1 MKSALITGANKGIG
15 LATAKALGHL
25 GYKLWIGA
33 RSQERGR
40 AAQAEL
46 VWEGFEAEFV
56 QLDVN
61 DEATIRAAAET
72 IAAASPSLDILINN
86 AGITAEGTGAPF
98 EAIPPSRV
106 PVATLRRIYDT
117 NFFGAVAVTQAMLP
131 LLRRAPAARIVN
143 VSSALG
149 SFGLTTD
156 ENWPWRSLLALG
168 YKSSKA
174 ALNMAT
180 VLFAQELKDTP
191 IKVNAANP
199 GLIATDLSGARAEDL
214 AGRPGYGT
222 TDEGA
227 RIIVRL
233 ATLPAEGPSGG
244 FFDWEMGT
252 VPW

>member
-15 LATAKALGHL
+15 LATAKALGYL

-46 VWEGFEAEFV
+46 VWEGYEAEFV
-56 QLDVN
+56 PLDVN
-61 DEATIRAAAET
+61 DEMSIHTAAET
-72 IAAASPSLDILINN
+72 IAAASPSLDVLINN
-86 AGITAEGTGAPF
+86 AGISADSTGTPF
-98 EAIPPSRV
+98 EMIPPSQV
-106 PVATLRRIYDT
+106 PVANLRRIYDT

-131 LLRRAPAARIVN
+131 LLRQAPAARIVN

-149 SFGLTTD
+149 SFGLNSD

-180 VLFAQELKDTP
+180 LLFAQELKDTP

-214 AGRPGYGT
+214 LGRPGFGT

-227 RIIVRL
+227 RIVVKL
-233 ATLPAEGPSGG
+233 ATLPSDGPSGG
-244 FFDWEMGT
+244 FFDWERGT